1 MRVASAWQGS
11 ACSRSHRQGVT
22 GKAWRQH
29 AAPTC
34 EEQRSPKARP
44 QDHPSLGADAIAD
57 SFYRSFELPITI
69 VRPFNTFGPRQS
81 ARAVIPTIISQLLN
95 TASPLWDKLKTRPSM
110 SVAEELANT
119 LLKIG
124 EKYKSNIIISL
135 SNEINLNVSNFDLE
149 KLMISIKKYP
159 DLLLQYKELL
169 KK

>member
-1 MRVASAWQGS
+1 MKYLPYKRIES
-11 ACSRSHRQGVT
+11 
-22 GKAWRQH
+22 
-29 AAPTC
+29 
-34 EEQRSPKARP
+34 
-44 QDHPSLGADAIAD
+44 I
-57 SFYRSFELPITI
+57 ELVNENSNVLI
-69 VRPFNTFGPRQS
+69 VKDEDLHF
-81 ARAVIPTIISQLLN
+81 IPDIISQLLN